1 MKTLHYLDVCLF
13 PVKVK
18 YKIYHTIALF
28 IVSSKAYS
36 IEDAAVQTIKSDPM
50 SSSYLLQLVFGLLIV
65 VLCIFA
71 LAWFSK
77 KMNRFNSS
85 SDDALKIIGAIS
97 MGSRERIVHLQI
109 GEEQLLI
116 GVSPGRINTLH
127 VLNKPVE
134 TITKSN
140 SVSVGNGFSD
150 KLKTMILDVNK
161 PNDKKTK

>member
-1 MKTLHYLDVCLF
+1 MKMLHYLDVFLF

-18 YKIYHTIALF
+18 YKIFHAIALLSISF
-28 IVSSKAYS
+28 KAYS
-36 IEDAAVQTIKSDPM
+36 IEDTAVQSIKSDPM
-50 SSSYLLQLVFGLLIV
+50 SGSYLLQLIFGLLIV
-65 VLCIFA
+65 IICIFV

-77 KMNRFNSS
+77 KMNRFHSS
-85 SDDALKIIGAIS
+85 PDDALKIIGAIS

-127 VLNKPVE
+127 VLNTPVE

-140 SVSVGNGFSD
+140 NDSVGNGFSD
-150 KLKTMILDVNK
+150 KLKTMIVDVNN
-161 PNDKKTK
+161 PNTK

>member
-1 MKTLHYLDVCLF
+1 MKMLSYLDVFLF
-13 PVKVK
+13 LVKVK
-18 YKIYHTIALF
+18 YKIFHAIALL
-28 IVSSKAYS
+28 IISTKAYS
-36 IEDAAVQTIKSDPM
+36 IEDVAVQSIKSDPM
-50 SSSYLLQLVFGLLIV
+50 SGSYLLQLIFGLLIV
-65 VLCIFA
+65 IICIFV

-77 KMNRFNSS
+77 KMNRFHSS

-134 TITKSN
+134 TITKSDN
-140 SVSVGNGFSD
+140 DPVGNGFSD
-150 KLKTMILDVNK
+150 KLKTMIVDVNN
-161 PNDKKTK
+161 PNTK

>member
-1 MKTLHYLDVCLF
+1 MT
-13 PVKVK
+13 
-18 YKIYHTIALF
+18 
-28 IVSSKAYS
+28 
-36 IEDAAVQTIKSDPM
+36 
-50 SSSYLLQLVFGLLIV
+50 SSYLLQLVFGLLIV

-85 SDDALKIIGAIS
+85 TDDALKIIGAIS

-127 VLNKPVE
+127 VLNEPVE

-140 SVSVGNGFSD
+140 SISDGNGFSD
-150 KLKTMILDVNK
+150 RLKTMVLDVNK